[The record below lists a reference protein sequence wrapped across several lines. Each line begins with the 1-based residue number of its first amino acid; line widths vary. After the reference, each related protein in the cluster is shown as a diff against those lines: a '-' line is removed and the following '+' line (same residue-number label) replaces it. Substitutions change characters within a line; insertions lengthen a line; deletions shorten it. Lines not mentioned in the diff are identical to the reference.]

1 MEALETNR
9 IQFDGE
15 SFSVDAALIAE
26 SLGIGLSLI
35 QTLMRQGKITSRCER
50 GVDEDAGR
58 HRLTFFHGNRRLR
71 LVVDD
76 SGAIVERRLDSA
88 PQSRARTLRSLRR
101 R

>member
-58 HRLTFFHGNRRLR
+58 HRLTFFHGNRRLC

-88 PQSRARTLRSLRR
+88 AQSRARTLRSLRR